1 MELYGFFRSST
12 SYRLRIALALKGL
25 DYEPHYVSLPKMEH
39 RAPEYLAINPQGLL
53 PTLVDEG
60 QAYTQSLAIL
70 EYLDEAYPEP
80 PFLPQD
86 PKGRALVRSLAQVI
100 ACEIH
105 PLNNVRVLK
114 YLQGTWNFSDEDRDA
129 WYRHWMAEGLQ
140 KFEATLAHE
149 GTAGRYSFGD
159 QVGLADICLVPQIFN
174 AQRFKCPLADYPRT
188 LAIFEACLAL
198 PAFETTQPKY
208 QPDAF

>member
-25 DYEPHYVSLPKMEH
+25 AYRPHAVNLPEMEH
-39 RAPEYLAINPQGLL
+39 RSPAYLAINPQGLV
-53 PTLVDEG
+53 PTLIDKG
-60 QAYTQSLAIL
+60 QALSQSLAIL

-80 PFLPQD
+80 RLLPDD
-86 PKGRALVRSLAQVI
+86 PKGRAQVRSMAQIV

-114 YLQGTWNFSDEDRDA
+114 YLQSEWSFDDDDRDR
-129 WYRHWMAEGLQ
+129 WYRHWISEGLQ
-140 KFEATLAHE
+140 KLEATLRQE
-149 GTAGRYSFGD
+149 GVAGRYCFADS
-159 QVGLADICLVPQIFN
+159 VSLADVCLVPQIFN
-174 AQRFKCPLADYPRT
+174 ARRFSCPLGDFPRT
-188 LAIFEACLAL
+188 LAIFEACMAL

>member
-12 SYRLRIALALKGL
+12 SYRLRIALALKGIE
-25 DYEPHYVSLPKMEH
+25 YEAHAVSLPRMEH
-39 RAPEYLAINPQGLL
+39 RSPEYLAVNPQGLL

-60 QAYTQSLAIL
+60 RAYAQSLAIL
-70 EYLDEAYPEP
+70 EYLDERYPEP
-80 PFLPQD
+80 PFLPD
-86 PKGRALVRSLAQVI
+86 DAAGRAVVRSLAQVV

-114 YLQGTWNFSDEDRDA
+114 YLQATWNFSDADRDA

-149 GTAGRYSFGD
+149 GCAGRFCFGD
-159 QVGLADICLVPQIFN
+159 RPGLADICLVPQIFN
-174 AQRFKCPLADYPRT
+174 AKRFDCPLEAYPAT
-188 LAIFEACLAL
+188 LAIFGRCLEL
-198 PAFETTQPKY
+198 EAFETTQPKY